1 MTGNGGGEPTPL
13 RFALALKLRFCS
25 NIAHLQFNDNGFHYH
40 LRFCDFRLRAP
51 LNLAMFEAIG
61 FIHGFLE
68 LT

>member
-13 RFALALKLRFCS
+13 RLALALKLRFCS
-25 NIAHLQFNDNGFHYH
+25 NIAHLQFNDNDFHYR
-40 LRFCDFRLRAP
+40 LSLCDFRLRAP

-61 FIHGFLE
+61 FIHGFQE